1 MRIRYKIEVY
11 ERKENFMEIQ
21 LNGQKTKITN
31 ESKTVA
37 ELFKEQIQA
46 NDLIIACNCNNEIK
60 SLNYTP
66 KENDKIN
73 FIDVTTRD
81 GRRIYIRG
89 LLYIMSKAFC
99 ECYPEAYLSVNYQLT
114 NAMYCEIENMQI
126 TKEMIQTVSLKMQEI
141 IKKNYPI
148 TKKEM
153 TKEEAQEFYEKEN
166 SLRGKLQLDNKQKE
180 EVSLY
185 FCENYYNYFYGV
197 MPISTGFIK
206 TYEIIPY
213 NEGFLLRYPSKE
225 NPYALEDGKTSKKL
239 VSTLDEYKDIHKV
252 LDIHTVYKLNKQITS
267 GNAVDLVMLAE
278 ALHEKKIADIA
289 DNIIQRKGVK
299 VVLIAGPSSS
309 GKTTFAKRLGIQ
321 LRLNGLKPVT
331 ISVDNYF
338 VERKDTPLDE
348 DGNYNFECL
357 EAIDL
362 KLFNEHL
369 TTLLNGGEIL
379 CPTFDFKEGTK
390 KYYGETMKLA
400 DDEILVVEGIH
411 CLNDKLTESISRD
424 KKYKIYISALT
435 VLNIDYYNRISTT
448 DSRLLRRIVRDHNFR
463 GYSAL
468 HTLQIWNSVNRGEN
482 SYIFPYQ
489 DEADS
494 MFNTSLIYEI
504 CVLKKYA
511 MPLLKEIDNTHEE
524 YAEAKRLYEFL
535 KYFEDIEDRYVPENS
550 LLREFIGGSI
560 FKY

>member
-1 MRIRYKIEVY
+1 
-11 ERKENFMEIQ
+11 MEIQ